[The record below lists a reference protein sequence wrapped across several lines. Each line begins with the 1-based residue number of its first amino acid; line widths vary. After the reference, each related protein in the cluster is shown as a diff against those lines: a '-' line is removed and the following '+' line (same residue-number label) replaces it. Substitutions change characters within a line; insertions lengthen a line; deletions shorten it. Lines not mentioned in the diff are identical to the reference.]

1 MKKITSCFL
10 SFLFIPFVSINAVK
24 DFTQFVNPFIG
35 TLLEGHTFPGAT
47 SPMGMVQASP
57 ESYGTYYKGYEGY
70 HVAGYQYND
79 PFIWGFTQ
87 THLNGVGCPSLSDIL
102 LMPFCNRVIDPSD
115 RANFRSSFDKAN
127 EQATPGYYAVL
138 LNDNHV
144 KVELTTDK
152 HYTYHRYTFEDSKSA
167 QLLIDLQYGVRWD
180 MNSVSDNVLEASQ
193 TVEDDYTISGYRQ
206 GREWARRKLFYV
218 IRFNKKIQDAK
229 TLTPP
234 SSKEK
239 APRYLLHFDM
249 KNDLNLEV
257 MIGVSTTSIENAKKN
272 LKTEQM
278 GWGTFDQVKTKTNQ
292 EWNAILSKVE
302 VKGDKDEMI
311 SFYTSLYHMYIQ
323 PNNIADVNGQYR
335 AENDSIY
342 QASSGKYYSTLS
354 LWDTYRAAHPFY
366 TILHPQIAGEII
378 ASMMDNYSHK
388 SVDKNNP
395 KESNKYLPRWGLW
408 GQETHTMIANHAI
421 PVMVDAYLK
430 GIQVP
435 NYTKEQVYEAINT
448 TATKPHYR
456 NHTQLIDQ
464 YGYIPYDVQLS
475 TIDDS
480 RETVSRLLEGS
491 YDDYCAGLYAKTLNL
506 TDDTNFFMKRSQY
519 YRNVYNPE
527 TGFMA
532 GRNANGEFKKNV
544 NPADIDGEWVAES
557 DFTEGNSWHYLFH
570 VQQDVPGMIQMMG
583 GPMAVSAKL
592 DSMFSPFAKPICTSS
607 NWSILGTI
615 GQYWHGNEPCH
626 HVPYLYKFTDKPY
639 KTDVLI
645 KKVVDEYYENKP
657 DGLKGNDDCGQMSA
671 WYVFSCMGF
680 YPVNPCGGDYVLG
693 APQLSYASLDL
704 PNGKKFTM
712 EAKNLSDPNCYVKVV
727 KLNGKILDKKFITHQ
742 EIMNGGK
749 LEFEMGALK

>member
-1 MKKITSCFL
+1 MKKITFCFL
-10 SFLFIPFVSINAVK
+10 SLLFIPFIAVFAEK
-24 DFTQFVNPFIG
+24 DYTPFVNPFIG
-35 TLLEGHTFPGAT
+35 TENEGHAFPGAT
-47 SPMGMVQASP
+47 APMGMVQASP
-57 ESYGTYYKGYEGY
+57 ESYTAYYKGFEGE

-102 LMPFCNRVIDPSD
+102 LMPFCDREIDPAD

-127 EQATPGYYAVL
+127 EQATPGYYSVL

-152 HYTYHRYTFEDSKSA
+152 HYTYHRYTFEYTKSA

-180 MNSVSDNVLEASQ
+180 IKSVSDNILEASQ
-193 TVEDDYTISGYRQ
+193 TIEDEYTISGYRQ

-218 IRFNKKIQDAK
+218 IRFNKKIQDTK
-229 TLTPP
+229 TLPP
-234 SSKEK
+234 LSSKEK
-239 APRYLLHFDM
+239 APRYVLHFDM
-249 KNDLNLEV
+249 NNDPNLEV

-272 LKTEQM
+272 LKAEQK
-278 GWGTFDQVKTKTNQ
+278 GWGTFDRVRAKTKQ
-292 EWNAILSKVE
+292 EWNAILSKVKIQGE
-302 VKGDKDEMI
+302 KDEMI

-323 PNNIADVNGQYR
+323 PNNIADVDGKYR

-342 QASSGKYYSTLS
+342 QAASGKYYSTLS

-366 TILHPQIAGEII
+366 TILHPEFAGDII

-388 SVDKNNP
+388 SVDRNNP

-435 NYTKEQVYEAINT
+435 HYNKEQVYEAIKT

-475 TIDDS
+475 NIDDG
-480 RETVSRLLEGS
+480 RETVARLLEGT
-491 YDDYCAGLYAKTLNL
+491 YDDYCAGLYAKTLGL
-506 TDDTNFFMKRSQY
+506 KDDTDFFMKRSQF

-527 TGFMA
+527 TGFMS
-532 GRNANGEFKKNV
+532 GRNAKGEFKKNV

-570 VQQDVPGMIQMMG
+570 VQQDVPGMIDMMG
-583 GPMAVSAKL
+583 GPTAVSAKL
-592 DSMFSPFAKPICTSS
+592 DSMFSPFATPICTTA
-607 NWSILGTI
+607 NWSVLGTI

-639 KTDVLI
+639 KTDALI

-680 YPVNPCGGDYVLG
+680 YPLNPCGGEYVLG
-693 APQLSYASLDL
+693 APQLPYATMDL

-712 EAKNLSDPNCYVKVV
+712 EANNLSDTNCYVKEVR
-727 KLNGKILDKKFITHQ
+727 LNGKIMERKFITHQ
-742 EIMNGGK
+742 EIMKGGR
-749 LEFEMGALK
+749 LEFEMGAF